1 MGGALKG
8 KAFLVG
14 RVGTKNLGGVARL
27 RATFG
32 LGGGRDR
39 T

>member
-1 MGGALKG
+1 MRFFWGEGWDK
-8 KAFLVG
+8 KF
-14 RVGTKNLGGVARL
+14 GGVARL